1 VWLDYTTTSWRSEHL
16 NDQNAQSGGNADALS
31 VRRDEISSESTGN
44 FCHWRP
50 SPPAGGHGFF
60 FFAEEIQNSVA
71 SFAAAPGMQSLD
83 ECDRAMVSQL
93 REQVEYLQ
101 GKYNGIAP
109 SSVDM
114 LLRAELHPVVLAEKE
129 SKIRSLEEQLA
140 QFSSHVREFS

>member
-1 VWLDYTTTSWRSEHL
+1 
-16 NDQNAQSGGNADALS
+16 
-31 VRRDEISSESTGN
+31 
-44 FCHWRP
+44 
-50 SPPAGGHGFF
+50 
-60 FFAEEIQNSVA
+60 
-71 SFAAAPGMQSLD
+71 MQSLD